1 MNLSASGAASLQVSD
16 WEVGTIASA
25 VFAILCI
32 NLIYKCYCRFE
43 GLRSFRIHFPHP
55 SVLPAPPTPRPLRSP
70 EVDVFRGRGGGVF

>member
-43 GLRSFRIHFPHP
+43 GLRSFRIHFPSP
-55 SVLPAPPTPRPLRSP
+55 AAPPAPPPRQPQGP
-70 EVDVFRGRGGGVF
+70 EVDVFQGRRVGPF